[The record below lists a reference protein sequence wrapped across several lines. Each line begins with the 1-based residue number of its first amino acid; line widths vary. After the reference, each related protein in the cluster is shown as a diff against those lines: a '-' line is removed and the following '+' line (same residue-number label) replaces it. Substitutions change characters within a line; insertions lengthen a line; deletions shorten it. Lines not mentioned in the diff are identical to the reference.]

1 VKLAVFNSPL
11 PDAPAPLPKLT
22 PQWKC
27 RPCTAGHRGALDQ
40 LILCFEAER
49 VGVCNSQPGGIAE
62 QIEIELVEIR
72 VWPQRIGQGNDEIEL
87 AAARSP
93 PLTLP

>member
-1 VKLAVFNSPL
+1 
-11 PDAPAPLPKLT
+11 
-22 PQWKC
+22 
-27 RPCTAGHRGALDQ
+27 
-40 LILCFEAER
+40 
-49 VGVCNSQPGGIAE
+49 
-62 QIEIELVEIR
+62 VEIG